1 MIRND
6 RDPVPATHPDINR
19 EVGPAEEAEAE
30 AEAEDGGRSGVL
42 EREAA
47 FVSSVP
53 RN

>member
-30 AEAEDGGRSGVL
+30 AEDGGRSGVL